1 MNGTSMEPPMNPP
14 IVPGE
19 SEQIRARQRSRNLVV
34 GLILGGLVILFYAI
48 SIVKIAVPPPKDAAQ
63 RAASEQAANQ
73 QTGQQSGQKAE
84 QE

>member
-1 MNGTSMEPPMNPP
+1 MNPS
-14 IVPGE
+14 E

-63 RAASEQAANQ
+63 QAASQQAAS
-73 QTGQQSGQKAE
+73 QQSGQQAG